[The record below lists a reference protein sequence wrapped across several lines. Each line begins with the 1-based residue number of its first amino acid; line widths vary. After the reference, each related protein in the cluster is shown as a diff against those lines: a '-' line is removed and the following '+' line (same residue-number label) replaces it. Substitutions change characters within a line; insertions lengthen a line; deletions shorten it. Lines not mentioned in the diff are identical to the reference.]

1 MDADIQ
7 QRVFKIIDEII
18 NRNENEIQ
26 LDASLRDDLE
36 FDSLQ
41 QMTLFIALEDEFL
54 RTIPPEQVT
63 EINTVKEVIDFIDKK
78 LQEEPSTV

>member
-1 MDADIQ
+1 MESDVQ
-7 QRVFKIIDEII
+7 QRVLKIIGEII

-26 LDASLRDDLE
+26 LDALLRDHLE

-41 QMTLFIALEDEFL
+41 QMTLFIALEDEFQ

-63 EINTVKEVIDFIDKK
+63 EINTVKEVIEFIHKK

>member
-7 QRVFKIIDEII
+7 QRVLKIIGEVL

-36 FDSLQ
+36 FDSLM
-41 QMTLFIALEDEFL
+41 QMSLFIALEDEFQ

-63 EINTVKEVIDFIDKK
+63 EIDTAKEVIDFIHKK
-78 LQEEPSTV
+78 TQEPSTA